1 VQVYDNTALPGSN
14 KSEKNNGVILTP
26 NQKVVYKEAERQFTA
41 TIVANPQ
48 PLVAAGNAAAPP
60 VQLIFEETPL
70 REVLKTLEKN
80 YGLEIMVEN
89 EKMYN
94 CLFTGDVTRMDLFSK
109 LDVICQSVKA
119 SYQVAGTKILIEGKG
134 CN

>member
-1 VQVYDNTALPGSN
+1 
-14 KSEKNNGVILTP
+14 
-26 NQKVVYKEAERQFTA
+26 
-41 TIVANPQ
+41 
-48 PLVAAGNAAAPP
+48 
-60 VQLIFEETPL
+60 
-70 REVLKTLEKN
+70 
-80 YGLEIMVEN
+80 MVEN

-134 CN
+134 CD